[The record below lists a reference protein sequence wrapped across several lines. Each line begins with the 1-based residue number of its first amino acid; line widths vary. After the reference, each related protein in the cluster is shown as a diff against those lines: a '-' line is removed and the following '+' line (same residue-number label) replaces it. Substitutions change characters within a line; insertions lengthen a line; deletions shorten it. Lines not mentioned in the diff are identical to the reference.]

1 MAAPITAY
9 LTIDAKFRGA
19 NDVLMSVNPAR
30 SMYGSSGDLA
40 AALTLIKER
49 FYLDDVIGITVK
61 YSGVNYYG
69 FWGTCIVGSANY
81 NMHNST
87 RRLDI
92 GGNTPGS
99 DKRTFN
105 DAGLNTLGFTGLPS
119 CTNKQSGAH
128 VFSGL
133 FRSAYYVPTSA
144 HYIEVQR
151 IVGGSAD
158 FLQNVNFGGMAEG
171 AEATRSGTPLAST
184 FDFTAGDYI
193 EMRSKLVNAEGT
205 FISAMVS
212 FIVEPRIYTAKFNAT
227 HASWACNNTDGTTE
241 VTIYVS
247 NWKLNNGVVLY
258 SDVEMT
264 TNVTPGYY
272 SISGRWY
279 KVEPDFMIGAY
290 IADQDACGTW
300 RSTDPAY
307 VPPYETKN
315 WTHYE
320 TMLSGSDAGCFVY
333 YASGTYNPQTTYRNI
348 NNNKHYG
355 TSAAAIAEG
364 TSGYASDG
372 YYFEASG
379 GVMNWYEIQSGVITD
394 SGIC

>member
-30 SMYGSSGDLA
+30 SIYGSAADLEA
-40 AALTLIKER
+40 AKTLIKTL
-49 FYLDDVIGITVK
+49 FYLDDIIGFKAK
-61 YSGVNYYG
+61 YAGIDYHG
-69 FWGTCIVGSANY
+69 FWGVCITGSTNWQ
-81 NMHNST
+81 MHNSARWINVSVARSVST
-87 RRLDI
+87 VY
-92 GGNTPGS
+92 
-99 DKRTFN
+99 TFN
-105 DAGLNTLGFTGLPS
+105 DAGLNTLGFAGLPT

-128 VFSGL
+128 SFQAF
-133 FRSAYYVPTSA
+133 FRSAYYVQTSD
-144 HYIEVQR
+144 HHIEVKR
-151 IVGGSAD
+151 LVGGVANFS
-158 FLQNVNFGGMAEG
+158 QVVPFGGMAQAAEG
-171 AEATRSGTPLAST
+171 TKTGTPEAVT
-184 FDFTAGDYI
+184 FDFSAGDYI
-193 EMRSKLVNAEGT
+193 EMRSKIVNAEGT
-205 FISAMVS
+205 YISAMVS
-212 FIVEPRIYTAKFNAT
+212 FIVEPRVYTAKFNST

-279 KVEPDFMIGAY
+279 KVEADLMIGAN
-290 IADQDACGTW
+290 ITDQDACGTW

-307 VPPYETKN
+307 VPPYQVKN

-333 YASGTYNPQTTYRNI
+333 YASGTYSPRTTYRNI

-364 TSGYASDG
+364 TSGYATDG